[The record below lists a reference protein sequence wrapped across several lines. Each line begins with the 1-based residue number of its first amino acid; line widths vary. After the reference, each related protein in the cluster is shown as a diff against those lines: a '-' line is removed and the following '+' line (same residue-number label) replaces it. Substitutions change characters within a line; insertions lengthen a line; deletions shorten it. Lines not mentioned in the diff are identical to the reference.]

1 MEEDENKE
9 TRETLGMKKEKE
21 RKARAEAEMI
31 EKQMKADLEGA
42 RKYGGA

>member
-1 MEEDENKE
+1 MEEDKKE
-9 TRETLGMKKEKE
+9 PEETLGMKKEKE